1 MPKPSDR
8 PKKFSRLRRIE
19 QISENHCGPAV
30 IQMLLE
36 NIGVNVSQE
45 TITAAADATD
55 TIAENGTRVDQ
66 LAQAVRSLAPGARLW
81 YKEKATL
88 DDLVRVLDEQN
99 YPVGVEWQGLFDE
112 NEDEFDDDYG
122 HYSVIAHIDQAKGE
136 LIVVDP
142 YKDFADQDR
151 ILSIRVFLKRWW
163 DDNEVKEPQ
172 TGVTSHKRD
181 EQLFFVVAPLDVAFP
196 ADLHMQPLPPEQ
208 TPSQSTPKQHP

>member
-1 MPKPSDR
+1 MPKPSAP

-36 NIGVNVSQE
+36 NIGLSVSQE
-45 TITAAADATD
+45 TITAAAGATD
-55 TIAENGTRVDQ
+55 TIAEQGTRVDQ
-66 LAQAVRSLAPGARLW
+66 LAQAVRALAPSARLW

-88 DDLVRVLDEQN
+88 ADLVYVLDEQK

-112 NEDEFDDDYG
+112 DEDEFDDDYG
-122 HYSVIAHIDQAKGE
+122 HYSVISHIDLARGE

-151 ILSIRVFLKRWW
+151 ILSTRVFQKRWW
-163 DDNEVKEPQ
+163 DENEVKQPE
-172 TGVTSHKRD
+172 TGELVYKRD
-181 EQLFFVVAPLDVAFP
+181 EQLFFVVAPGDVTFP
-196 ADLHMQPLPPEQ
+196 AELHMQPLPTE
-208 TPSQSTPKQHP
+208 